1 SLPQIALG
9 LVPTFGQ
16 RPANRGAL
24 MRTIRQCIGRARNAG
39 GAGAAMPGIAAL
51 WMAGSGN
58 AEAQDNYPNKPIRMI
73 VGFAAGGPTD
83 ILARVLGAGMAKVVG
98 EQVYI
103 ENRTGAGGNLA
114 TEAIARA
121 EPDGYTAQVMPM

>member
-1 SLPQIALG
+1 
-9 LVPTFGQ
+9 
-16 RPANRGAL
+16 
-24 MRTIRQCIGRARNAG
+24 MRTIRQCISRACNTG
-39 GAGAAMPGIAAL
+39 GHVAAMLGIAAL
-51 WMAGSGN
+51 AMAACGN
-58 AEAQDNYPNKPIRMI
+58 ADAQDNYPNKPIRMI

-114 TEAIARA
+114 TEAS
-121 EPDGYTAQVMPM
+121 PTATPPR